1 MKILLGIPEYP
12 PNHVGGGGEV
22 FKNLAENYKKLGH
35 DIVVIYGF
43 YPTKFWLENV
53 KGYTDNNGI
62 RFYQIPEIPY
72 FKSKPFLRSA
82 MPPNFRAW
90 LKLKKIIQEEKP
102 DVVHLHGYGLIFIN
116 ILAGILR
123 KLKIKYIFTIHGYP
137 ETQNRS
143 NFLVKIVWNWYIK
156 LIMNKTLKNAE
167 RITCVSEY
175 IKNDTRNIFPEKSE
189 IIGNGLNFSEFEN
202 VKNDINIREKHHI
215 SQDAK
220 IFFSIGRISE
230 MKGFQNIIELIPRF
244 LEQGVNVKYLI
255 AGEDEGYKKEL
266 LRLIEKSGVEKNVEF
281 VGFLDLETKKQY
293 IEQCDI
299 FAIPSLW
306 EPFGLVALEGMI
318 YNRMIITSN
327 AGGLKDVLTEYKN
340 KILID
345 DKEVLEKALKQKPQ
359 PPSADIF
366 KKFDYKIII
375 ESYLNILK
383 NYAK

>member
-22 FKNLAENYKKLGH
+22 FKNLAENYKKLGY
-35 DIVVIYGF
+35 DVVIIYGF
-43 YPTKFWLENV
+43 YPTKSWFEDV
-53 KGYTDNNGI
+53 KEYTDNNGI

-72 FKSKPFLRSA
+72 PKSKPFLRSA

-102 DVVHLHGYGLIFIN
+102 DVAHLHGYGLIFIN

-156 LIMNKTLKNAE
+156 LIMNKTLNNAE

-175 IKNDTRNIFPEKSE
+175 IKNDIRNIFPEKSE

-202 VKNDINIREKHHI
+202 VRNDINIREKYHI
-215 SQDAK
+215 SQNAK
-220 IFFSIGRISE
+220 IIFSIGRISE
-230 MKGFQNIIELIPRF
+230 MKGFQNIIKLIPKF
-244 LEQGVNVKYLI
+244 LKQGIDVKYLI

-266 LRLIEKSGVEKNVEF
+266 LRLIEKLGVEKNVEF

-318 YNRMIITSN
+318 YNKMIVTSN
-327 AGGLKDVLTEYKN
+327 AGGLKDILEEYKN

-345 DKEVLEKALKQKPQ
+345 DKEVVEKALKQKPQ
-359 PPSADIF
+359 LPSADIF
-366 KKFDYKIII
+366 KKFDYKIIA
-375 ESYLNILK
+375 EAYLNAMKTL
-383 NYAK
+383 